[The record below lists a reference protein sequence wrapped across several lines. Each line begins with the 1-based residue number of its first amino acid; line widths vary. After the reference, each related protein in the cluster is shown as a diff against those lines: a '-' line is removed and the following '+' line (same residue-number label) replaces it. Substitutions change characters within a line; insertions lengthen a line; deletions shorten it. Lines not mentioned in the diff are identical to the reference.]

1 MDILVLVAR
10 FLFSMIFL
18 FSGLGHFTQTEQMA
32 QFAATKKVPAPKLGV
47 IVTGIMLVIGGLS
60 VLLGAYV
67 EIGALLIVVFLVPT
81 SFLMH
86 NFCTVKDPMM
96 KQNDMIMFMKNMAL
110 TGAAILI
117 WYLYKVVPN
126 VPLSIN

>member
-1 MDILVLVAR
+1 
-10 FLFSMIFL
+10 MIFL

-32 QFAATKKVPAPKLGV
+32 QYASSKKVPAPKLGV
-47 IVTGIMLVIGGLS
+47 IVTGIMLMLGGLS

-86 NFCTVKDPMM
+86 NFWTIKDPMM

>member
-1 MDILVLVAR
+1 
-10 FLFSMIFL
+10 
-18 FSGLGHFTQTEQMA
+18 
-32 QFAATKKVPAPKLGV
+32 
-47 IVTGIMLVIGGLS
+47 MLGGLI

-86 NFCTVKDPMM
+86 NFWTVKDPMM

>member
-1 MDILVLVAR
+1 MDILVLGAR

-32 QFAATKKVPAPKLGV
+32 QYAASKKVPAPKLGV
-47 IVTGIMLVIGGLS
+47 IVTGIMLMLGGLS

-86 NFCTVKDPMM
+86 NFWTIKDPMM